1 MKAAKSGGTQGDT
14 NGMNMEAMTSRLG
27 RMVED
32 SLNEI
37 YVFDAESLKFV
48 QANRGARENLGYT
61 MDELCALTP
70 LDLKPEF
77 TAEDFDEL
85 VRPLHDGTRDS
96 VRFDTVHRRK
106 DGSEYNVEVRL
117 QLMGTEQP
125 PVFIAF
131 ILDVTE
137 RIRTEEQLRQ
147 AMKMEAIGRLTGG
160 VAHDFNNILT
170 VVQGNLELL
179 EDKLD
184 DVGHRDLIRR
194 AIGASERAAML
205 THRLLAFGRKQPLR
219 PRTIDVNHLV
229 SGMKDMLVRMLGEK
243 IHVETKL
250 SDEIW
255 KTKIDPAE
263 LESALLNLAVN
274 ARDAMPDGGTLT
286 IETGNIVLDEN
297 YAERNGEVEP
307 GEYVLVS
314 VIDNGEGMPAEILE
328 TAFEPFVTTKEVG
341 EGSGLGL
348 STVYGYVRQSGGHAK
363 IFSRPGAGT
372 TVRLHLPRQS
382 TAPEKYIERIPS
394 IDKSRSRGETVLV
407 VEDDEGV
414 RALAVCILENLGYV
428 AIEAE
433 DGPVALNMIQK
444 SGYIDA
450 IFTDVV
456 LPNGM
461 SGVALAN
468 AARELRP
475 NIKVLFTSGYSEEI
489 IAKNALRGE
498 CATLI
503 QKPYKKSVLAQK
515 LRQLLDGA

>member
-1 MKAAKSGGTQGDT
+1 MKAENPGIT
-14 NGMNMEAMTSRLG
+14 NTAHGADMEAMTSRLG

-48 QANRGARENLGYT
+48 QVNRGARENLGYT
-61 MDELCALTP
+61 MDELRALTA

-77 TAEDFDEL
+77 TAELYDEL
-85 VRPLHDGTRDS
+85 VRPLRDGTRDS
-96 VRFDTVHRRK
+96 IRFDTMHRRK
-106 DGSEYNVEVRL
+106 DGSVYNVEVRL
-117 QLMGTEQP
+117 QLMATEQP
-125 PVFIAF
+125 PVFIAY

-147 AMKMEAIGRLTGG
+147 AQKMEAIGRLTGG

-179 EDKLD
+179 EGMLD
-184 DVGHRDLIRR
+184 SDDQRNLVRR

-229 SGMKDMLVRMLGEK
+229 RGMKDMLVRTLGEK
-243 IHVETKL
+243 IRVETRL
-250 SDEIW
+250 SDDIY
-255 KTKIDPAE
+255 KTAIDPAE

-286 IETGNIVLDEN
+286 IETGNIVLDEK
-297 YAERNGEVEP
+297 YAERNDEVEP
-307 GEYVLVS
+307 GEYVFVS
-314 VIDNGEGMPAEILE
+314 VIDNGEGMQAEILE

-341 EGSGLGL
+341 AGSGLGL
-348 STVYGYVRQSGGHAK
+348 SMVYGFVRQSGGHAK
-363 IFSRPGAGT
+363 IYSRPGAGT
-372 TVRLHLPRQS
+372 TVRIHLPRQS
-382 TAPEKYIERIPS
+382 TAPDEFMERIR
-394 IDKSRSRGETVLV
+394 SRDTPRARGETVLV

-428 AIEAE
+428 AIGVE
-433 DGPVALNMIQK
+433 DGPAALNMIQQ

-461 SGVALAN
+461 SGFDLAA
-468 AARELRP
+468 AARDLRP
-475 NIKVLFTSGYSEEI
+475 GIKVLFTSGYS
-489 IAKNALRGE
+489 GE
-498 CATLI
+498 TMAGDTLQGETATLI
-503 QKPYKKSVLAQK
+503 QKPYNKSVLAK
-515 LRQLLDGA
+515 NLRQLLDSA